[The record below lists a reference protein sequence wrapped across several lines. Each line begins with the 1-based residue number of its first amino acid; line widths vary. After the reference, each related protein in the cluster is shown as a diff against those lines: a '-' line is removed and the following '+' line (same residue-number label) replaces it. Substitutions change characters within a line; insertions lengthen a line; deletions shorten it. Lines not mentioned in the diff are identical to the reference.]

1 MNRNRI
7 LISLVLLILV
17 VSLFFYESSANK
29 LSNVI
34 DLKNQ
39 YIIDSTDISEK
50 NDSIYRYSHT
60 FGLYINKYES
70 GDSSCN
76 IVNRATDIFSIY
88 YDEISGLVIT
98 ADTEILIQEKIP
110 INQWLHITV
119 VADNTQ
125 FDLYQNGKL
134 IKSAEAATSQS
145 DYDQDITIGDDSWV
159 EKDAFLAS
167 YIYFDRKLDPN
178 DVLKIYQ
185 EFSNKYNTH
194 SRDIYSVDVGFL
206 KDKQNLATLTI

>member
-29 LSNVI
+29 LSNVT
-34 DLKNQ
+34 DLNN
-39 YIIDSTDISEK
+39 IHTINSSDISEE
-50 NDSIYRYSHT
+50 NDSKYRYSHT
-60 FGLYINKYES
+60 FGLYINKYDS
-70 GDSSCN
+70 DDSSLN
-76 IVNRATDIFSIY
+76 IVNRTTDIFSIY
-88 YDEISGLVIT
+88 YDKISGLVIT
-98 ADTEILIQEKIP
+98 ANNQILIQENIP

-119 VADNTQ
+119 VADNTH

-134 IKSAEAATSQS
+134 IKSAEADTTVS
-145 DYDQDITIGDDSWV
+145 DYDYNVTIGDDSWG
-159 EKDAFLAS
+159 EENAFLAS

-206 KDKQNLATLTI
+206 KDKQNLYTLTI